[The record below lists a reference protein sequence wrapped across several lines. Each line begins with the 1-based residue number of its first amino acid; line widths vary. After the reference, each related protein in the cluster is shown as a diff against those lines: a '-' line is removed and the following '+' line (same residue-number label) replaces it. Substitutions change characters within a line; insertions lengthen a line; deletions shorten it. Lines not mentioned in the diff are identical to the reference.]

1 MNFGSILQLIAIL
14 AFGVGILGVAFAF
27 TLASQGRSARGGVL
41 LAVVGFIG
49 GILLFVVSSGILIV
63 EPARAAVIIN
73 VLTGDLE
80 DPARAPGTS
89 IIIPGLQE
97 FVIYPTDQ
105 QEYTMSGI
113 SDEGQQAGD
122 DAVEALTIDG
132 QEVRLDITVLYRIAR
147 EDVNQVHLNW
157 QSRYENAFIRPTVR
171 AIARDVV
178 SQFEAEA
185 IYGVDREALGGRIQE
200 RVASRM
206 AEEGLTLTSLLVRQI
221 DFNDA
226 FAESIEEKQ
235 IAEQQLQRARTDAER
250 ARTEASG
257 RADAVEEEARGDA
270 NARLIEA
277 AAEAEALRVISE
289 QIAANPNLIQYL
301 YVSNL
306 SDNVSF
312 ALLPSDSPFIFNVD
326 DFTQLGDDF
335 QTPDVPDVTLPEFG
349 DSQEVL
355 PETESAGD

>member
-1 MNFGSILQLIAIL
+1 MNFGAILQLVAML

-41 LAVVGFIG
+41 LATVGFVF
-49 GILLFVVSSGILIV
+49 GIVLYIISSGILIV
-63 EPARAAVIIN
+63 DPARAAVIIN

-89 IIIPGLQE
+89 IIIPGLQD
-97 FVIYPTDQ
+97 FIIYPTDQ

-113 SDEGQQAGD
+113 TNEGQQVGN
-122 DAVEALTIDG
+122 DAVEALTVDG
-132 QEVRLDITVLYRIAR
+132 QSVRLDITVLYRIDR
-147 EDVNQVHLNW
+147 EDINQVHLNW
-157 QSRYENAFIRPTVR
+157 QNRYENGFIRPTVR

-185 IYGVDREALGGRIQE
+185 IYGADREALGGRIQE
-200 RVASRM
+200 RFAARM
-206 AEEGLTLTSLLVRQI
+206 EEEGLTLTSLLVRQI
-221 DFNDA
+221 SFNDD
-226 FAESIEEKQ
+226 FSQSIEQKQ
-235 IAEQQLQRARTDAER
+235 IAEQDQQRAA
-250 ARTEASG
+250 TEAETARLRASG
-257 RADAVEEEARGDA
+257 EADAAEEAARGRA

-277 AAEAEALRVISE
+277 AAEAEALRVISD

-326 DFTQLGDDF
+326 DFTQLDSGFEAPAVSEPQLPSFGDD
-335 QTPDVPDVTLPEFG
+335 TSTDTSG
-349 DSQEVL
+349 D
-355 PETESAGD
+355 

>member
-1 MNFGSILQLIAIL
+1 MNFGSILQLVAIL

-27 TLASQGRSARGGVL
+27 TLASQGRSARGGIL
-41 LAVVGFIG
+41 LAVVGFIA
-49 GILLFVVSSGILIV
+49 GIVMFIVSSGILIV

-73 VLTGDLE
+73 VLTGELE

-97 FVIYPTDQ
+97 FVIYETDQ
-105 QEYTMSGI
+105 QEYTMSGLEN
-113 SDEGQQAGD
+113 EGQQAGN
-122 DAVEALTIDG
+122 DAVVALTIDG
-132 QEVRLDITVLYRIAR
+132 QEIRLDITVLYRVAR

-157 QSRYENAFIRPTVR
+157 QNRYENGFIRPTVR
-171 AIARDVV
+171 AITRDIV

-185 IYGVDREALGGRIQE
+185 IYGADREALGGRIQE
-200 RVASRM
+200 RVSERM
-206 AEEGLTLTSLLVRQI
+206 AQEGLTLTSLLVRQI
-221 DFNDA
+221 NFNDA
-226 FAESIEEKQ
+226 FAQSIEEKQ
-235 IAEQQLQRARTDAER
+235 IAEQELQRARTDAET
-250 ARTEASG
+250 ARTVASG
-257 RADAVEEEARGDA
+257 QADAAEEAARGRA

-277 AAEAEALRVISE
+277 AAEAEALRVISD

-326 DFTQLGDDF
+326 DFTQLDENF
-335 QTPDVPDVTLPEFG
+335 EAPLVPEPELPEFG
-349 DSQEVL
+349 SEDS
-355 PETESAGD
+355 TDSGD

>member
-1 MNFGSILQLIAIL
+1 MNFGGLLGIVAVL

-41 LAVVGFIG
+41 LALVGFVAG
-49 GILLFVVSSGILIV
+49 LVLFVVSSGILIV
-63 EPARAAVIIN
+63 QPARAAVIVN
-73 VLTGDLE
+73 VLTGELE

-97 FVIYPTDQ
+97 YIIYQTDQ
-105 QEYTMSGI
+105 REYTMSGI
-113 SDEGQQAGD
+113 STEGRLQGN
-122 DAVEALTIDG
+122 DAVEALTVDG
-132 QEVRLDITVLYRIAR
+132 QEVRLDITVLYRIER
-147 EDVNQVHLNW
+147 VDVNQIHLNW
-157 QSRYENAFIRPTVR
+157 QNRYESDFIRPTVR
-171 AIARDVV
+171 AVARDVV

-185 IYGVDREALGGRIQE
+185 IYGLEREALGGRISE
-200 RVASRM
+200 VVGNEM
-206 AEEGLTLTSLLVRQI
+206 KDEGLTLTSLLVRQI

-226 FAESIEEKQ
+226 FANSIEEKQ
-235 IAEQQLQRARTDAER
+235 IEEQKLQRARTEAER
-250 ARTEASG
+250 VQTEASG
-257 RADAVEEEARGDA
+257 RADAAEQEARGRA

-277 AAEAEALRVISE
+277 QAEAEALRVISD

-301 YVSNL
+301 YVANL

-335 QTPDVPDVTLPEFG
+335 EAPEA
-349 DSQEVL
+349 SIQL
-355 PETESAGD
+355 TEAGR

>member
-14 AFGVGILGVAFAF
+14 AFGVGILGVAFSF

-41 LAVVGFIG
+41 LSVIGFIA
-49 GILLFVVSSGILIV
+49 GIVMFIISAGILIV

-73 VLTGDLE
+73 VLTGELE
-80 DPARAPGTS
+80 EPARAPGTS

-97 FVIYPTDQ
+97 FIIYPTDQ

-113 SDEGQQAGD
+113 SSEGRQAGD

-132 QEVRLDITVLYRIAR
+132 QEIRLDITVLYRVAR

-157 QSRYENAFIRPTVR
+157 QNRYENGFIRPTVR

-185 IYGVDREALGGRIQE
+185 IYGVDREALGGAIQE
-200 RVASRM
+200 RVGARM
-206 AEEGLTLTSLLVRQI
+206 EEEGITLTSLLVRQI

-226 FAESIEEKQ
+226 FAQSIEQKQ
-235 IAEQQLQRARTDAER
+235 IAEQDLQRARTEAER
-250 ARTEASG
+250 DRTVASG
-257 RADAVEEEARGDA
+257 LADAAEEEARGRA

-277 AAEAEALRVISE
+277 AAEAEALRVISD

-326 DFTQLGDDF
+326 DFTQLGEDF
-335 QTPDVPDVTLPEFG
+335 EAPAVTETNLPNFG
-349 DSQEVL
+349 DT
-355 PETESAGD
+355 ETEPGN